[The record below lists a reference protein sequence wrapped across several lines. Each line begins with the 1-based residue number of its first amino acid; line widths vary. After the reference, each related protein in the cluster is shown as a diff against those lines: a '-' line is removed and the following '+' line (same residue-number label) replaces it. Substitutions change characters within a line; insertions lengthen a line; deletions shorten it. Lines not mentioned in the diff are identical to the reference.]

1 MIYLGAIH
9 KKINLGNLNVTQNLC
24 RKQKRLREY
33 ISKVLF
39 YILKPKCVIFRGDS
53 DDSFYFLSFM
63 NCCFYILSI
72 IINEGTSYNIF
83 FFERAINIFVMW
95 DSYTPKSVWCDNFLE
110 RKHGCENYNLKT
122 KHQGINKS
130 HWDSFK

>member
-83 FFERAINIFVMW
+83 FLKEPLI
-95 DSYTPKSVWCDNFLE
+95 YLL
-110 RKHGCENYNLKT
+110 CEIHILQNPYDVIISLNVNMDVKT
-122 KHQGINKS
+122 IT
-130 HWDSFK
+130 